1 MVYEQSQEIEARLKK
16 VLRLI
21 RRGGYSTPKL
31 AARLGV
37 SVPTISRC
45 IESLRDR
52 GYAIRSVR
60 MRDAWRY
67 VLDGAPDS
75 TGHGFEGDRGSGDQV
90 SALRR

>member
-1 MVYEQSQEIEARLKK
+1 MVYRQSRDIEARLKQ

-31 AARLGV
+31 AVRLGV

-45 IESLRDR
+45 IESLRER

-60 MRDAWRY
+60 TRDAWRY
-67 VLDGAPDS
+67 VLDRAPAAPRMGS
-75 TGHGFEGDRGSGDQV
+75 EGGRESDEQV
-90 SALRR
+90 STLGR